1 MDTRQSGTLQSVG
14 KRLPRVDARERVTG
28 GAIYPADLKLPG
40 MLHGKMLRSPHAHAR
55 IRRIDTT
62 RAEALP
68 GVLAVVTAADF
79 PELPI
84 GASIPMGEAGY
95 DMWMVAQIN
104 MARGKVFW
112 VGQPVAAVAA
122 VDVHVAEAALAL
134 IEVDYEPLPAVVDLA
149 AAMAPDAPVLHEHVF
164 TKGRGA
170 ASALAEQHLLPD
182 GHRPWGCRA
191 GIWLPRRPPRRSA
204 SPSTPPTRATSSRKS
219 PWPRSTPTAS

>member
-1 MDTRQSGTLQSVG
+1 MHASGASTR
-14 KRLPRVDARERVTG
+14 
-28 GAIYPADLKLPG
+28 
-40 MLHGKMLRSPHAHAR
+40 
-55 IRRIDTT
+55 T

-79 PELPI
+79 PELQI

-149 AAMAPDAPVLHEHVF
+149 AAMAPDAPVLHDHVL
-164 TKGRGA
+164 TKGVEPRPRSPSNICSRTVIARGDAAQALAAAPATARDQRRHRHRPPGLSRA
-170 ASALAEQHLLPD
+170 ASRRGRGRRQRLRD
-182 GHRPWGCRA
+182 GVGVHAGPVHRRADDRPHARRCRC
-191 GIWLPRRPPRRSA
+191 RS
-204 SPSTPPTRATSSRKS
+204 
-219 PWPRSTPTAS
+219 